1 MASKIW
7 GDTTLCALDAAGA
20 TYAALGDGK
29 TLHAIVVLDPEGKIV
44 HRSTDIE
51 KGNSYYAVEGKPYVP
66 FADLKRAI
74 EPRKGEG
81 LLGGVTVPERL
92 APIAAAIK
100 QGLLAKAQAMLA
112 KVRDSGE
119 SGTFKAELTKRLDDL
134 AQKKL
139 ALFESLLSEG
149 RSWDAYKVGASYLR
163 CFPEGKGASG
173 VKEKMTA
180 LRSNAEV
187 KQQVDAREAFRK
199 AALALCGPKPL
210 VRNAAQVQKVFR
222 KLAGEHDGT
231 EYGNAA
237 KAISEREVASA
248 GAAK

>member
-1 MASKIW
+1 LW
-7 GDTTLCALDAAGA
+7 GETTVCALDAGGA
-20 TYAALGDGK
+20 TYTALGDGK
-29 TLHAIVVLDPEGKIV
+29 TLHAIVILDPEGKIV

-51 KGNSYYAVEGKPYVP
+51 KGNSYYAIEGKPYVP
-66 FADLKRAI
+66 FADLKKAI
-74 EPRKGEG
+74 EGRKGEG

-92 APIAAAIK
+92 APITAAIK
-100 QGLLAKAQAMLA
+100 QGQLAKAQAMLT

-119 SGTFKAELTKRLDDL
+119 SGAFKAELTKRLDEL

-163 CFPEGKGASG
+163 CFPDGKGAAG

-180 LRSNAEV
+180 LKSNAEV
-187 KQQVDAREAFRK
+187 KKQVDAREAFRK

-210 VRNAAQVQKVFR
+210 VHNPAQVQKVFR
-222 KLAGEHDGT
+222 KLATEHDGT
-231 EYGNAA
+231 EYGTAA
-237 KAISEREVASA
+237 KAISEREITTA
-248 GAAK
+248 GAGAKK